1 MEKYFKMIM
10 DKIENLET
18 NQKQEY
24 KNLNERFEKIER
36 KIESLESDT
45 IINSGRWKIIFVQW
59 II

>member
-1 MEKYFKMIM
+1 M

-45 IINSGRWKIIFVQW
+45 IINSGR
-59 II
+59 